1 MSPEVIGFALV
12 LLGVIML
19 IAKIIR
25 VKWRVPQKLF
35 IPSSIIGGALA
46 LLAGPDIFGRI
57 ASLFGTERF
66 TETGLFTG
74 EILQVWKTLPELLI
88 SLVFAGLL
96 MGHKLPSPRQA
107 FRVAG
112 PQITFG
118 ITIASGQYVV
128 GLLLAI
134 LVLGP
139 VFGLPA
145 MAGTLIE
152 IGFEGGHGTAAGLS
166 GTFAEF
172 DFAEGYD
179 LALGLAT
186 VGILSGIICGVALI
200 NWGVRSGKTS
210 VLRSDAAPSKV
221 EQAGLVEKPARRS
234 AGTLTVNPS
243 SIEPLTLH
251 FGLMSVA
258 VLIGW
263 LILSGL
269 QWVESKL
276 WADSMELFAYVP
288 LFPMAMIGGII
299 VQALIQVFDKNE
311 IVDQPTIERVQGFG
325 IDVLVIAALGSL
337 SLQAIAANF
346 GPFLLLAI
354 TGLAWTVGAFIFLGR
369 RMLPDFWFE
378 RGIADLGQALGVTS
392 TGLVLLRVADPD
404 LETPAYQ
411 AFGYKQ
417 LMMEPFFGGGLV
429 TAGAIPIIANFGA
442 GWLFAGMFALFVGGL
457 ATGLLYFGRQRTRAP
472 ETQHSVGV

>member
-1 MSPEVIGFALV
+1 MSPEAIGFALV
-12 LLGVIML
+12 LIGVIML

-57 ASLFGTERF
+57 ASLFGTDQF
-66 TETGLFTG
+66 TETGLFTP

-118 ITIASGQYVV
+118 MTVASGQYVV

-152 IGFEGGHGTAAGLS
+152 IGFEGGHGTAAGMR

-186 VGILSGIICGVALI
+186 VGVLSGIICGIALI

-210 VLRSDAAPSKV
+210 VLDADAAPSEV
-221 EQAGLVEKPARRS
+221 EQAGLVEKQERRS

-276 WADSMELFAYVP
+276 WADTMELFAYVP
-288 LFPMAMIGGII
+288 LFPMAMIGGIV
-299 VQALIQVFDKNE
+299 VQGLIQVFDKNE
-311 IVDQPTIERVQGFG
+311 IVDQPTIERVQGFS

-354 TGLAWTVGAFIFLGR
+354 TGLAWTVGAFVFLAR

-392 TGLVLLRVADPD
+392 TGLVLLRVADPE

-417 LMMEPFFGGGLV
+417 LIMEPFFGGGLV

-442 GWLFAGMFALFVGGL
+442 GWLFAGMLALFLGAL
-457 ATGLLYFGRQRTRAP
+457 ATGLLYFGRQRTQAP
-472 ETQHSVGV
+472 ETQHSVGM

>member
-1 MSPEVIGFALV
+1 MSPEVIGFAL
-12 LLGVIML
+12 LMIGVMML
-19 IAKIIR
+19 ISKIIR
-25 VKWRVPQKLF
+25 VKWRLTQKLF

-46 LLAGPDIFGRI
+46 LLIGPDVLGRI
-57 ASLFGTERF
+57 ASALGTDRF
-66 TETGLFTG
+66 AESGLFTS
-74 EILQVWKTLPELLI
+74 EILDVWKTLPGLLI

-96 MGHKLPSPRQA
+96 MGHKLPSPREA

-118 ITIASGQYVV
+118 ITIASGQYVF

-152 IGFEGGHGTAAGLS
+152 IGFEGGHGTAAGMA
-166 GTFAEF
+166 GTFEEF
-172 DFAEGYD
+172 NFPEGQD

-186 VGILSGIICGVALI
+186 VGILSGVVCGIALI
-200 NWGVRSGKTS
+200 NWGVRTGKTAELKS
-210 VLRSDAAPSKV
+210 NAAPSV
-221 EQAGLVEKPARRS
+221 SEQAGLVEKERRRS

-251 FGLMSVA
+251 FGLLAVA

-269 QWVESKL
+269 QWLESKL
-276 WADSMELFAYVP
+276 WADTLELFAHVP
-288 LFPMAMIGGII
+288 LFPIAMIGGII
-299 VQALIQVFDKNE
+299 VQGLIQVFDKEE
-311 IVDQPTIERVQGFG
+311 IVDVQLIERLQGFSL
-325 IDVLVIAALGSL
+325 DVLVIAALGTL
-337 SLQAIAANF
+337 SLQSIAANL
-346 GPFLLLAI
+346 GPFVLLAI
-354 TGLAWTVGAFIFLGR
+354 TGLVWTVGAFVFLAR

-378 RGIADLGQALGVTS
+378 RGIADVGQAMGVTS
-392 TGLVLLRVADPD
+392 TGLILLRVADPD
-404 LETPAYQ
+404 LKTPAYQ

-417 LMMEPFFGGGLV
+417 LILEPFFGGGLV
-429 TAGAIPIIANFGA
+429 TAGAIPVIANFGA
-442 GWLFAGMFALFVGGL
+442 GALLAGMLALFIGAL
-457 ATGLLYFGRQRTRAP
+457 ATGLLYFGRRRTATP
-472 ETQHSVGV
+472 ASEPVST